1 MAKNEE
7 HPMEPAGKGSIRT
20 IMVLLVVAVA
30 SVIVVCGV
38 LPYMTHQWASQ
49 YEQEK
54 DLGNAIPAEVPVL
67 EKPTLHSDGS
77 LEVCIRNAGPVPIQI
92 DAVYKNGTV
101 VAAGLDQEILGNETM
116 CFILP
121 GTYAPDDDV
130 TLITKEGTQLKF
142 KVRG

>member
-7 HPMEPAGKGSIRT
+7 PPMEPSGKDSTRT
-20 IMVLLVVAVA
+20 IKVLLVVAVGA
-30 SVIVVCGV
+30 VIVVCGV

-49 YEQEK
+49 YAEEK
-54 DLGNAIPAEVPVL
+54 DIGNAIPAEVPVL

-101 VAAGLDQEILGNETM
+101 VATGLDQEILGDETM
-116 CFILP
+116 CFTLP
-121 GTYAPDDDV
+121 GTYAPDDEV
-130 TLITKEGTQLKF
+130 MLITKEGTQLRF